1 MQALPLGAFPFPP
14 AVGGATDQGNIPWS
28 WICRPGPWRPTSTC
42 AADPAKAQAAKR
54 KADELQPP
62 TDPFSR
68 SSFLIV
74 EPTSGKQIGLT
85 LLSKDGSAITLDYG
99 KSKEIL
105 VLKPAEI
112 ISWKSVNAG
121 SGTDA
126 SGAVSVAVAGALFF
140 WPMMLAAPFM
150 VKNTTI
156 SGFQV
161 ETNDRLGND
170 VSLDFASIE
179 SARPAMELLRFST
192 GLPAGARRGPDATQ
206 PLYEA
211 GLKSSLLELETLKQP
226 LLVVNNI
233 KPWCSTIQLTN
244 NPDSATY
251 RGMAEHINA
260 LRRKLELPPVPDLAS
275 QPTAQQWEAY
285 PVSKPGLR
293 QWAAAYRRPRRL
305 LPNARDCHHACRSGK
320 PRYRPRSISLAIRSE
335 LRCWKPAS

>member
-1 MQALPLGAFPFPP
+1 M
-14 AVGGATDQGNIPWS
+14 
-28 WICRPGPWRPTSTC
+28 
-42 AADPAKAQAAKR
+42 
-54 KADELQPP
+54 QPP
-62 TDPFSR
+62 TDPCSR

-121 SGTDA
+121 SGTDT
-126 SGAVSVAVAGALFF
+126 S
-140 WPMMLAAPFM
+140 
-150 VKNTTI
+150 
-156 SGFQV
+156 
-161 ETNDRLGND
+161 
-170 VSLDFASIE
+170 
-179 SARPAMELLRFST
+179 
-192 GLPAGARRGPDATQ
+192 DATQ

-211 GLKSSLLELETLKQP
+211 GLRPSLLELETMKQP

-275 QPTAQQWEAY
+275 QSTAQQWEAY
-285 PVSKPGLR
+285 LDSKPGLR

-305 LPNARDCHHACRSGK
+305 LPNARDCHHARCAGK